1 MYKRKAHDIFY
12 FLIYSSVY
20 LSFSGIS
27 MIYVSYVIQGIQ
39 PDLKIF
45 LVVFLMTFSVYNI
58 NRMTDEKE
66 DSISHSERYA
76 FTQKHGKFLL
86 SSSLLGYLLAI
97 LLAMSK
103 GVKTTLVSLIPLFCG
118 ILYSVKWAPKRFKY
132 RRLKEIPFAKNI
144 VIAFAWATTA
154 TLLPCTISN
163 IVTIRT
169 WVIYLFLFVSVLVNC
184 IVFDMRDTEGDA
196 ISGIKTIPVVI
207 GLEKTKKLLIYLN
220 LLVGLLIFAL
230 TLRNLLPAVAYW
242 LCLAMIY
249 THFYVVSF
257 VKRGNAGFLCDI
269 IADGQPMATGILV
282 YTGNKLI
289 G

>member
-1 MYKRKAHDIFY
+1 
-12 FLIYSSVY
+12 
-20 LSFSGIS
+20 

-39 PDLKIF
+39 PDMGLF
-45 LVVFLMTFSVYNI
+45 LVMFLVTFSVYNI

-66 DSISHSERYA
+66 DSISHSERYT
-76 FTQKHGKFLL
+76 FTHKHGNLLL
-86 SSSLLGYLLAI
+86 SSALLGYLLVI

-103 GVKTTLVSLIPLFCG
+103 GVETTLVSLIPLFCG

-144 VIAFAWATTA
+144 VIAFAWASITTF
-154 TLLPCTISN
+154 LPCTISN
-163 IVTIRT
+163 VVTIRT
-169 WVIYLFLFVSVLVNC
+169 LIIYVFFFVSVFVNC

-196 ISGIKTIPVVI
+196 ISGVKTIPVVI
-207 GLEKTKKLLIYLN
+207 GLENTKKLLIHLN
-220 LLVGLLIFAL
+220 LLVGLLIFVL
-230 TLRNLLPAVAYW
+230 TLKNFLPTIAYW
-242 LCLAMIY
+242 LCLATIY

-257 VKRGNAGFLCDI
+257 VKGGNAGFLCDVV
-269 IADGQPMATGILV
+269 ADGQPMATGILV